1 MLRNLLL
8 SAAKSPFWIDRIK
21 WLGAKSGLTRRFV
34 AGESLEEA
42 LPAVQRLHEQGLL
55 TTLDQLG
62 ENTLDAASAVS
73 ATDGYIELLEELERR
88 RVPSTISIKLTQL
101 GLAVD
106 EELCRRNLER
116 ILSRAAALE
125 NFVTID
131 MESSEFTEATLD
143 LFREALARF
152 GARHVGIVLQ
162 AYLYR
167 TEADLRSLLP
177 VGCHIRLC
185 KGAYRE
191 PPEVAFPRKR
201 DVNRNYGKLL
211 RLLIESPA
219 YPEIATHDE
228 GIIRLARRLLREKG
242 RGRDTYEFQMLFGI
256 RRARQLSLAREGH
269 RVRVYVP
276 FGTQWAPYFTRR
288 LAERPANLLFLL
300 RNLGRR

>member
-8 SAAKSPFWIDRIK
+8 SAAKNPFWVDRIK

-42 LPAVQRLHEQGLL
+42 LPVVRRLHEQGLL

-62 ENTLDAASAVS
+62 ENTLDAASAVG
-73 ATDGYIELLEELERR
+73 ATEAYVQLLEELKRR
-88 RVPSTISIKLTQL
+88 QVPSTISIKLTQL

-106 EELCRRNLER
+106 VALCRRNLEQ
-116 ILSRAAALE
+116 IFSRAAALD

-131 MESSEFTEATLD
+131 MESSEFTATTLE

-177 VGCHIRLC
+177 LGCHIRLC

-191 PPEVAFPRKR
+191 PPSVAFPRKD
-201 DVNRNYGKLL
+201 DVNKNYRKLL
-211 RLLIESPA
+211 RLLVDSAA

-228 GIIRLARRLLREKG
+228 SMIRYARRLLREKG
-242 RGRDTYEFQMLFGI
+242 RARDTYEFQMLLGI
-256 RRARQLSLAREGH
+256 RRSRQLSLAQEGH
-269 RVRVYVP
+269 QVRVYVP

-300 RNLGRR
+300 RHLSKR